1 MLSILFFEEKCSKIV
16 EMKIKIAQNKDVV
29 EIKTLMLL
37 AIENLQADYLTTEQI
52 SASHAGMGLDS
63 QLIED
68 GTYYCVWKDNH
79 IVGCGGWS
87 FRATLYGGN
96 HSAGRNAKR
105 LNPAT
110 DRARIRA
117 MYTHPDFTRQGIGK
131 LILDTS
137 EQAAQAAGF
146 RSFEMAATLAGE
158 PLYARCGYRV
168 EKRWYDENGPVP
180 VPLLTMVKTLS

>member
-1 MLSILFFEEKCSKIV
+1 ME
-16 EMKIKIAQNKDVV
+16 IKIAQHKDVAK
-29 EIKTLMLL
+29 IKTLMFS
-37 AIENLQADYLTTEQI
+37 AIENLQADYLTRDQI

-68 GTYYCVWKDNH
+68 GTYFCVWKDGN

-96 HSAGRNAKR
+96 HSSGRNAAR
-105 LNPAT
+105 LNPVT

-117 MYTHPDFTRQGIGK
+117 MYTHPDYTRQGIGK
-131 LILDTS
+131 LILETS
-137 EQAAQAAGF
+137 EQAAEAAGF

-158 PLYARCGYRV
+158 PLYTRCGYKV
-168 EKRWYDENGPVP
+168 EKRWRDENGTVP
-180 VPLLTMVKTLS
+180 VPLLTMVKDLG